1 MALSIVR
8 KSPKRRFSAFFV
20 PRPLFRPRLRY
31 RCAPLTLPG
40 AFQAQA
46 RGSHCKY
53 NVIPGT
59 PGQCTGNRFLPNL
72 QPRGCH
78 TKTKKTT
85 RSSKGRAEWA
95 RQIGMFLVAYHK
107 NLLLDRIRAERLH
120 RTRNCCFVAT
130 KQHFLE
136 YSSFRYNETMC
147 FGRSDRFVETKHIVG
162 TIDSSKK
169 SKKEILGIFRSA
181 PPFSSALALP
191 LRSSDP
197 AGRISSASARF
208 SLQIQRHTGD
218 PRTMHRK

>member
-1 MALSIVR
+1 MGKGGAAGCRANHNI
-8 KSPKRRFSAFFV
+8 KP
-20 PRPLFRPRLRY
+20 PP
-31 RCAPLTLPG
+31 LPG
-40 AFQAQA
+40 AVA
-46 RGSHCKY
+46 RAGGRAGMATTAAWLCCLTTLGWR
-53 NVIPGT
+53 PGNL
-59 PGQCTGNRFLPNL
+59 TGVFFALS

-85 RSSKGRAEWA
+85 RSSKGLAEWA

-107 NLLLDRIRAERLH
+107 KWLSVRIRAERLH

-147 FGRSDRFVETKHIVG
+147 FGRSGRFVETKHIVG
-162 TIDSSKK
+162 TIDSSKNF
-169 SKKEILGIFRSA
+169 KKEILGIFRSA

-197 AGRISSASARF
+197 AGRISSASASF
-208 SLQIQRHTGD
+208 SLQIQRHTRD

>member
-1 MALSIVR
+1 M
-8 KSPKRRFSAFFV
+8 
-20 PRPLFRPRLRY
+20 
-31 RCAPLTLPG
+31 
-40 AFQAQA
+40 
-46 RGSHCKY
+46 
-53 NVIPGT
+53 
-59 PGQCTGNRFLPNL
+59 
-72 QPRGCH
+72 GCH
-78 TKTKKTT
+78 TKQKKTT
-85 RSSKGRAEWA
+85 RSSKVGVEWTL
-95 RQIGMFLVAYHK
+95 QIGMLVVASHK
-107 NLLLDRIRAERLH
+107 NWLLDMIRVERLH

-208 SLQIQRHTGD
+208 SLQIQRHTRD